1 MKNIELQPVKNFS
14 LELDIKASDKS
25 LSHRSAMLALFTD
38 GTSRVKN
45 FLEAEDTL
53 CSLEIAKE
61 LGLIVSKDKK
71 DLLLKAPSEVLS
83 KGLKTPSKTLDCGN
97 SGTSIRLYTGLIAGA
112 NINAT
117 LDGDKY
123 LRARPMKRVIEP
135 LTEIG
140 AKIESSDFKAPLK
153 LIPQGKLE
161 GFHYK
166 SKISSAQVKSALIL
180 AGLQADKDSTF
191 KEPYLSRDHTENMLL
206 AFQKEKNIELKH
218 DKIYI
223 NPLTKPLDA
232 FDIEIANDPSSAFFF
247 AVAAL
252 LIPDSK
258 VVLKNVL
265 LNKTRIEAY
274 KVLESMGADIKY
286 ENIKEGYEK
295 SGDIVV
301 TYSPLKA
308 VSVTEN
314 ISWLIDEI
322 PALSLAMA
330 VANGTSE
337 IRNAKELRVKESDR
351 IKATIA
357 GLHAFGI
364 ETVEYESGFDIIGS
378 ALKKGEANSFG
389 DHRIAMSFIIAS
401 LASGGKVTD
410 CECINTSFPNF
421 FDNLEL
427 ILRSEHAL
435 EHEAKRR

>member
-1 MKNIELQPVKNFS
+1 MELQPIKNFS

-53 CSLEIAKE
+53 CSLEIAKQ
-61 LGLIVSKDKK
+61 LGLEVSKEEDS
-71 DLLLKAPSEVLS
+71 LLLKAPSDVIN
-83 KGLKTPSKTLDCGN
+83 KGFKTPNSLLECGN
-97 SGTSIRLYTGLIAGA
+97 SGTSIRLYTGLLAGA
-112 NINAT
+112 NIKAT
-117 LDGDKY
+117 LDGDSY
-123 LRARPMKRVIEP
+123 LRARPMGRVIEP
-135 LTEIG
+135 LIEIG
-140 AKIESSDFKAPLK
+140 ANIKSNAGKAPINI
-153 LIPQGKLE
+153 IPKGKLK

-180 AGLQADKDSTF
+180 AGLQASKASSF
-191 KEPYLSRDHTENMLL
+191 KEPYLSRNHTENMIL
-206 AFQKEKNIELKH
+206 AFQKETNLEIKH
-218 DKIYI
+218 DGLKIY
-223 NPLTKPLDA
+223 PLTKPLNA

-252 LIPDSK
+252 IIPGSK
-258 VVLKNVL
+258 IVLKNVL

-286 ENIKEGYEK
+286 ENIKEGYE
-295 SGDIVV
+295 SSSDIVV
-301 TYSPLKA
+301 SHSPLKA

-322 PALSLAMA
+322 PALSIAMA
-330 VANGTSE
+330 VAKGTSE

-378 ALKKGEANSFG
+378 ELKKGEAISFG

-401 LASGGKVTD
+401 LACGGKVTD

-427 ILRSEHAL
+427 VLRNEHK
-435 EHEAKRR
+435 EEQDSKRR